1 MWISNLENESI
12 LFVARLTLYGAL
24 NAETSVPA
32 EDLSMQICKSDIT
45 LN

>member
-12 LFVARLTLYGAL
+12 LFVALYGAL